1 MKLILLLVVMA
12 ALVVSIGV
20 LLRPVHAQGIM
31 WPGPPMPPTN
41 INFSTSG
48 NHTIV
53 AAPTAGGACIYG
65 LQLVNAGAS
74 STTINIY
81 LDGGTTAVW
90 SVFLASG
97 GGSAN
102 WVLNTAN
109 MHSPY
114 FITNSATGFVI
125 NSSAAVQINGGVYA
139 STCP

>member
-1 MKLILLLVVMA
+1 MKRILVVCVVLVAVGILSA
-12 ALVVSIGV
+12 AV
-20 LLRPVHAQGIM
+20 M

-41 INFSTSG
+41 ISFSSSG
-48 NHTIV
+48 NQTIV
-53 AAPTAGGACIYG
+53 AAPTAGGVCVYG

-74 STTINIY
+74 ATTINVY

-90 SVFLASG
+90 SVYLASG

-102 WVLNTAN
+102 WVLNTSN
-109 MHSPY
+109 MRSPY
-114 FITNSATGFVI
+114 FITNSATAFVI